1 MTLLQWYALVG
12 VPLLLLVGAFAAT
25 RLAAHD
31 SKQEGRRL
39 RPGE

>member
-12 VPLLLLVGAFAAT
+12 IPAILLVGAFAAT

-31 SKQEGRRL
+31 AKREGGL
-39 RPGE
+39 HPGE